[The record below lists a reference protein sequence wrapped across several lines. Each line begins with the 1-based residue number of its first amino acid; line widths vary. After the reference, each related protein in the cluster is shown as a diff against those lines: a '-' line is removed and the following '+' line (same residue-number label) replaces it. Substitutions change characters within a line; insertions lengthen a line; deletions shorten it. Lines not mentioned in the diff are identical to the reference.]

1 MPIYSK
7 IKKLSAYEVLDSS
20 GEISLRIKIDLENSL
35 SETTTVSSD
44 YYQAPFAEPEFSY
57 DKDEKRYKGKG
68 LLLLVTK
75 IKDLVSEKLIGL
87 KINNQKEIDKVLK
100 SFLDKDNKV
109 LPEAVVFAISSLA
122 AKLAAKQ
129 GKEELYSYL
138 NKLNTKSK
146 DLKLPLPI
154 FSLFNGGDSGDT
166 NLDFQEFLLI
176 PKRKKIEDIVRAGS
190 EIFKELAIVLQE
202 LDYDT
207 DTGVEGGYAPEIDS
221 SIEAIELM
229 MSAIIRSGYKIEE
242 DFSLGLDIGSSI
254 LYDENEKK
262 YIFSLDRNTFK
273 TSDLLSLYNDWLNNY
288 PISYLEDPFNVADLE
303 SYKKINTDLGSK
315 IIIAGDDFFSSNIDR
330 LRLASNEG
338 AANTSLVK
346 PGQIGT
352 LTDVFSYVKLAKD
365 RGYLTIMSARSK
377 DSVDTFIVDLAISIE
392 ADYIKAGSLSRGER
406 VEKYNRLMEIE
417 KEIIK

>member
-1 MPIYSK
+1 
-7 IKKLSAYEVLDSS
+7 
-20 GEISLRIKIDLENSL
+20 LENSL
-35 SETTTVSSD
+35 NDITTVSSD
-44 YYQAPFAEPEFSY
+44 YYQAPFADTEFSY

-68 LLLLVTK
+68 LLLLIAK
-75 IKDLVSEKLIGL
+75 INDLVSPKLIGL
-87 KINNQKEIDKVLK
+87 KINKQKEIDKILK
-100 SFLDKDNKV
+100 SFLDKNNKV
-109 LPEAVVFAISSLA
+109 LSEAIIFAISSLV

-129 GKEELYSYL
+129 GKEELYIYL

-154 FSLFNGGDSGDT
+154 FTLFNGGDSGDT

-176 PKRKKIEDIVRAGS
+176 PKRKKGEEIIRAGS
-190 EIFKELAIVLQE
+190 EIFKELSLVLQE

-221 SIEAIELM
+221 SIEAIELI

-262 YIFSLDRNTFK
+262 YIFSLDRNSFK
-273 TSDLLSLYNDWLNNY
+273 TSDLLSLYNDWLSNY
-288 PISYLEDPFNVADLE
+288 PISYLEDPFNVSDIE
-303 SYKKINTDLGSK
+303 SWKKINSELGDK
-315 IIIAGDDFFSSNIDR
+315 IIIAGDDFFSTNIDR
-330 LRLASNEG
+330 LRLAANQG
-338 AANTSLVK
+338 AANATLIK

-352 LTDVFSYVKLAKD
+352 LTDIFSYVKLAKD

-377 DSVDTFIVDLAISIE
+377 DSTDTFIVDLSCAIL

-406 VEKYNRLMEIE
+406 VEKYNRLIEIE
-417 KEIIK
+417 RDINK